1 MKGSRKFPILLS
13 LFLAF
18 LAVWTPLGA
27 STPPVGE
34 LAPGIALAHRAERL
48 KKALQGGDSVA
59 IENASHEV
67 ELLRRNYGTLDV
79 SPLVEAMAIWARD
92 MGNQGKAD
100 LGLKAIHLVEQR
112 WAPRNPVLLGTRVV
126 LLRQQG
132 VKGYITSLPD
142 VTELTRLRL
151 SHPSY
156 RWLWIVQHAAWLRM
170 MATLLLW
177 GWALALALRYRRVLR
192 YLWEEPLAKRG
203 LGSFPMA
210 LMGAFIL
217 GFPIVLGF
225 DPSVAALL
233 WIWLMAPYFHTQ
245 EAKATY
251 LIIALQFV
259 HPALALLEPKA
270 HQLPEPSIVTL
281 QLQPQVQGLEES
293 GVRKLPAMDQ
303 DFLRGWRQLQA
314 QDWVGAETT
323 FAALVDKHPDK
334 AEVLNNL
341 GAAQFQLG
349 KHVEAEKAFEDAYRL
364 SPLYPQIAINQSVI
378 AFKKLDSPLGIAKQE
393 EARKS
398 APELY
403 EGLKNASQSGTE
415 QRAFA
420 LPLPDSTLRSEA
432 LKTGR
437 QEGTPKSERP
447 QSPIIVFGIALP
459 LLALIAFMIRLA
471 RSIKQAHATQCVRC
485 GEPFHTTDS
494 SDTGVCSKCHHLFV
508 LKDGLHGDSRKRKV
522 EEVASFQGAQR
533 WIHRTLVVLAPGSD
547 LCFLGDTRQGFVELL
562 FLSFAFGIVFATGR
576 SVRYPGEIL
585 ADPSST
591 WLPLGL
597 ILLAVLFLRS
607 WLKLLPHRG
616 RS

>member
-1 MKGSRKFPILLS
+1 MKGLRYFPVLLV
-13 LFLAF
+13 LLMACFTVCA
-18 LAVWTPLGA
+18 PLGA
-27 STPPVGE
+27 STPPLGE
-34 LAPGIALAHRAERL
+34 TAPGIALAHRAERL
-48 KKALQGGDSVA
+48 KKALQSGDSVSV
-59 IENASHEV
+59 ENAAHEV

-79 SPLVEAMAIWARD
+79 SPLVEAIAIWARD
-92 MGNQGKAD
+92 LGNQGNAE
-100 LGLKAIHLVEQR
+100 LGLKAVHLVEQR

-132 VKGYITSLPD
+132 LNGYILSLPD
-142 VTELTRLRL
+142 VEELTRLRL
-151 SHPSY
+151 SHPSH

-217 GFPIVLGF
+217 AFPIVLGF

-233 WIWLMAPYFHTQ
+233 WLWLLAPYFHTQ

-251 LIIALQFV
+251 LVIALQFV
-259 HPALALLEPKA
+259 HPALAVLEPKA
-270 HQLPEPSIVTL
+270 HQLPEPSIVML
-281 QLQPQVQGLEES
+281 QLQPQVQGLEEK
-293 GVRKLPAMDQ
+293 GIQKLPALDQ
-303 DFLRGWRQLQA
+303 DFLRGWRQLQS
-314 QDWVGAETT
+314 QDWAGAEST
-323 FAALVDKHPDK
+323 FASLVGKHPDQ

-341 GAAQFQLG
+341 GAAQFQQG
-349 KHVEAEKAFEDAYRL
+349 RQAEAERNFEDAYRL
-364 SPLYPQIAINQSVI
+364 SPLSPQIAINQSVI

-420 LPLPDSTLRSEA
+420 LPLPDSPLRTEA
-432 LKTGR
+432 LKAGDKGEAPR
-437 QEGTPKSERP
+437 IQRP
-447 QSPIIVFGIALP
+447 QSPIIVFGVVLP
-459 LLALIAFMIRLA
+459 LLALLAFMIRLA

-494 SDTGVCSKCHHLFV
+494 PDTGVCSKCHHLFV

-522 EEVASFQGAQR
+522 QEVASFQGAQR
-533 WIHRTLVVLAPGSD
+533 WIHRSLVVLFPGSD
-547 LCFLGDTRQGFVELL
+547 LCFLGDTRRGFVELL
-562 FLSFAFGIVFATGR
+562 FLCFAFGVVFATGR
-576 SVRYPGEIL
+576 SIRYPGEIL

-597 ILLAVLFLRS
+597 ILLAILFLRS

>member
-1 MKGSRKFPILLS
+1 MKGSRNLPILLA
-13 LFLAF
+13 LL
-18 LAVWTPLGA
+18 LVCLGA
-27 STPPVGE
+27 WAPLAASAPAGE
-34 LAPGIALAHRAERL
+34 TAPGIALAHRAERL
-48 KKALQGGDSVA
+48 KKALQSGDPVA
-59 IENASHEV
+59 VDNAAHEV

-79 SPLVEAMAIWARD
+79 SPLVEAMAIWARELGD
-92 MGNQGKAD
+92 QGKAE

-112 WAPRNPVLLGTRVV
+112 WAPRSPILLGTRVV
-126 LLRQQG
+126 LLRQDG
-132 VKGYITSLPD
+132 LKGYILSLPD

-151 SHPSY
+151 SHPSH

-177 GWALALALRYRRVLR
+177 GWTLALALRYRKVFR

-210 LMGAFIL
+210 LIGAFL
-217 GFPIVLGF
+217 LSFPIILGF

-233 WIWLMAPYFHTQ
+233 WIWLLAPYFHTQ

-251 LIIALQFV
+251 LVIALQFV
-259 HPALALLEPKA
+259 HPALAMLEPKA

-281 QLQPQVQGLEES
+281 QLQPRTQGLEEI
-293 GVRKLPAMDQ
+293 GVRKLPSLDQ
-303 DFLRGWRQLQA
+303 DFLRGWSQLQA
-314 QDWVGAETT
+314 QDWSGAEVT
-323 FAALVDKHPDK
+323 FAALVGKHPDQ

-341 GAAQFQLG
+341 GAAQFQQG
-349 KHVEAEKAFEDAYRL
+349 KQAEAEKNFEDAYRL
-364 SPLYPQIAINQSVI
+364 APTSPQIALNQSVI
-378 AFKKLDSPLGIAKQE
+378 AFKKLDSTIGIAKQE
-393 EARKS
+393 EARKN

-420 LPLPDSTLRSEA
+420 LPLPDSSLRSEA
-432 LKTGR
+432 LRSGRTGENPGA
-437 QEGTPKSERP
+437 QRP
-447 QSPIIVFGIALP
+447 QSPIIVFGFALP
-459 LLALIAFMIRLA
+459 LLGLLAFMIRLA

-494 SDTGVCSKCHHLFV
+494 PDFGVCSKCHHLFV
-508 LKDGLHGDSRKRKV
+508 LKDGLHGESRKRKV
-522 EEVASFQGAQR
+522 EEVAAFQGAQR
-533 WIHRTLVVLAPGSD
+533 WIHRTLVVFAPGSD

-585 ADPSST
+585 ADPAST

-607 WLKLLPHRG
+607 WLKLLPRRG